1 MTRRRLFQGLTV
13 LWLLFIWGHSLL
25 PASVSGAESGHWLA
39 LLQGVLPWLTDF
51 SIRKA
56 AHFTE
61 FAVLGGLVLASFPRR
76 GLPAGSQR
84 LLAGLLTAMIDETIQ
99 LFSPGRSGQITDV
112 WLDLAGFLAGWLLI
126 RILFFRKSEEK

>member
-1 MTRRRLFQGLTV
+1 MKRRRLFPALTI

-39 LLQGVLPWLTDF
+39 LLQGVLPWLTDY

-61 FAVLGGLVLASFPRR
+61 FAVLGGLMLASLPVR
-76 GLPAGSQR
+76 GLSGASER
-84 LLAGLLTAMIDETIQ
+84 LLAGLLAAMIDESIQ

-112 WLDLAGFLAGWLLI
+112 TVDYSEGYAEQMLRYSRDYSIGI
-126 RILFFRKSEEK
+126 R

>member
-1 MTRRRLFQGLTV
+1 MKRRRLFPALTI

-39 LLQGVLPWLTDF
+39 LLQGVLPWLTDY

-61 FAVLGGLVLASFPRR
+61 FAVLGGLMLASLPVR
-76 GLPAGSQR
+76 GLSGASER
-84 LLAGLLTAMIDETIQ
+84 LLAGLLAAMIDESIQ

-112 WLDLAGFLAGWLLI
+112 WLDLAGFLTGWLLI
-126 RILFFRKSEEK
+126 RLLFGRKHET